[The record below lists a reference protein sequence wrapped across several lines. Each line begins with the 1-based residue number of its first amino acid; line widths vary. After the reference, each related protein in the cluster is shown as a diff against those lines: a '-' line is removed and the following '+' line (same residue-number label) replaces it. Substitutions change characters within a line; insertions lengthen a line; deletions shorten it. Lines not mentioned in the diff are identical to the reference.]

1 VRFEQIISTTLDL
14 LHDRDQDG
22 GCLKACYECLLNFYN
37 QREHETFDRRL
48 VMPFLKKFQNIEIS
62 KGNIDDSDSI
72 LKYLLQKCGSNFE
85 KEVLYEM
92 HRKGL
97 PLPDDG
103 QKIIYNKDNPIAQ
116 SDFYYSKRNIL
127 LFIDGEPHSK
137 DYVIKTDDKKRRE
150 LKNLG
155 YRVYSIHYSRLEDD
169 MQKLAIALE

>member
-1 VRFEQIISTTLDL
+1 MKL
-14 LHDRDQDG
+14 LIEGLLCHSLRNSKI
-22 GCLKACYECLLNFYN
+22 LKSAKEILMI
-37 QREHETFDRRL
+37 
-48 VMPFLKKFQNIEIS
+48 VIPFLNIYYKK
-62 KGNIDDSDSI
+62 G
-72 LKYLLQKCGSNFE
+72 GSNFE